1 MPSKQLQSDLPARYR
16 VLRHIAHG
24 GMAAVYAAAD
34 EVLGRDVAIKVLS
47 PALAADDSAR
57 ERFTREAR
65 AAARVGDHPNVVTIY
80 DIGETAGDPPGAFIV
95 MELLGGGTIAERLRT
110 GEAIPHTLALR
121 WLEEVAS
128 ALDAAHA
135 EGMVHRDV
143 KPANLLL
150 DASGTLKVADF
161 GIATLATDSPLT
173 QTGQVVGTAA
183 YFSPE
188 QALGRPATA
197 ASDRYALAVLAYELL
212 TGQRPFPP
220 GPPAAQA
227 LARVDSDPPPATSV
241 APGLPYGVDAVL
253 AAGMAR
259 DPAARPPSSA
269 ALVGHLRDALG
280 ATITTGVAHPVT
292 EPTARFVPRM
302 PRPAAAAPPPR
313 APRPAP
319 VAAYAPPPRTPRPAP
334 VVGSV
339 PRRPNRLG
347 LIAGLAALLLLT
359 GAGLAAV
366 LGGGGDESQKQAA
379 KPETTAAKKPQQRK
393 TTEEP
398 AATAASPAPEPVAE
412 PAAPPTEAPADAAGI
427 QAAAHQQLAAGDYA
441 GAVEQL
447 RGLVDRCPVAV
458 TDPCAY
464 AWFDYGYSLRRT
476 GDPAGAVAALE
487 QRLQNPDQAD
497 TVQAELDAAKA
508 DLNGSAE
515 PAGAPDYG
523 YGDERGRGNKKFR
536 DHDDED

>member
-1 MPSKQLQSDLPARYR
+1 MPTVQLQSNLPERYR
-16 VLRHIAHG
+16 VLRHIANG

-34 EVLGRDVAIKVLS
+34 EVLGREVAIKVLS

-80 DIGETAGDPPGAFIV
+80 DIGETPGDPPGAFIV
-95 MELLGGGTIAERLRT
+95 MELLTGGTVADRLRA
-110 GEAIPHTLALR
+110 GEPIPYTLALR
-121 WLEEVAS
+121 WLEQVAS

-150 DASGTLKVADF
+150 DATGTLKVADF

-188 QALGRPATA
+188 QALGKPATA
-197 ASDRYALAVLAYELL
+197 ASDRYALGVLAYELL

-241 APGLPYGVDAVL
+241 APGLPNAVDAVL
-253 AAGMAR
+253 ATGMAR
-259 DPAARPPSSA
+259 DPGARPSSA
-269 ALVGHLRDALG
+269 AALVAQLHGALG
-280 ATITTGVAHPVT
+280 PTATTGVAHPVAAPT
-292 EPTARFVPRM
+292 ERIVPRT
-302 PRPAAAAPPPR
+302 PRPAAAPPPR

-319 VAAYAPPPRTPRPAP
+319 VAASALPPRGPRPVP
-334 VVGSV
+334 VGGSA

-347 LIAGLAALLLLT
+347 LVAGLAALLVLA

-366 LGGGGDESQKQAA
+366 VGGGGDEPRKEAA
-379 KPETTAAKKPQQRK
+379 KPATTSAEKKQPAK
-393 TTEEP
+393 TATEP
-398 AATAASPAPEPVAE
+398 ATAASATPAAPEPEPE
-412 PAAPPTEAPADAAGI
+412 PAAQPTGPPEDAAGI
-427 QAAAHQQLAAGDYA
+427 QASAHQALLAGDYG
-441 GAVEQL
+441 GAIGQLAPLVE
-447 RGLVDRCPVAV
+447 RCDVSY

-464 AWFDYGYSLRRT
+464 AWFDLGQALRLA
-476 GDPAGAVAALE
+476 GDPARAIPVLE
-487 QRLQNPDQAD
+487 HRLTNSNQAD
-497 TVQAELDAAKA
+497 VVQAEIDEARAALDGGHPRGKP
-508 DLNGSAE
+508 GK
-515 PAGAPDYG
+515 G
-523 YGDERGRGNKKFR
+523 RGRYEGF
-536 DHDDED
+536 DDDE